1 MFKKFHVTKPNRT
14 GFMKSADREV
24 TFFQFD
30 DLLENTNQINL
41 RIYTNDYHAHALF
54 YGI

>member
-24 TFFQFD
+24 TFFS
-30 DLLENTNQINL
+30 LM
-41 RIYTNDYHAHALF
+41 IYLKTLIKSI
-54 YGI
+54 YGYTPMIIMLTHFFMA